1 MTTPGENRMP
11 PYTSHALADGIQT
24 GAFTYMA
31 ASVTSSLYRNGRVF
45 THRDSGGNDGGTT
58 GVDVDER
65 KMPVHDARGLV
76 GAQRPTLDANGFEL
90 VESPLGVG
98 DIDFLSHDE
107 VVGRYYPQC
116 ASIVREASGARHV
129 AAFDHNVRS
138 AFGNRSGRRSE
149 GGQPV
154 QPPIHLVHGDYTLA
168 SGPQRLRDLSKPPT
182 TNDTYRTLLPEG
194 ATLLD
199 EERVRRTLESGR
211 FAIVNLWRNIAR
223 EPVAVHP
230 LALCDAKSV
239 HPDDLVVFEIHYADR
254 IGENYFAK
262 HSDRHRWCFY
272 PDLTRDEPL
281 LIKQWDSAGGLS
293 RSKGANADATIPDR
307 PCTFSFH
314 SAFED
319 PTTAPDAPDRW
330 SIEVRC
336 VLLWD

>member
-1 MTTPGENRMP
+1 MTSE
-11 PYTSHALADGIQT
+11 SHSDAVRT

-31 ASVTSSLYRNGRVF
+31 ASVTSSLYRNGKVF
-45 THRDSGGNDGGTT
+45 TRRDAGGNDSGTT
-58 GVDVDER
+58 GVDLEER
-65 KMPVHDARGLV
+65 QMPVHDARRLRGS
-76 GAQRPTLDANGFEL
+76 QRPALDVNGFEL
-90 VESPLGVG
+90 LESPLEAG
-98 DIDFLSHDE
+98 DIDFLNHDE

-116 ASIVREASGARHV
+116 ASIVREASAARHV

-168 SGPQRLRDLSKPPT
+168 SGPQRLRDLARPPT
-182 TNDTYRTLLPEG
+182 GNDTYRTRLPEG

-199 EERVRRTLESGR
+199 ETSVTRTLEAGR
-211 FAIVNLWRNIAR
+211 FAIINLWRNISR

-230 LALCDAKSV
+230 LALCDATSV
-239 HPDDLVVFEIHYADR
+239 HPDDLVVFEVHYADR

-262 HSDRHRWCFY
+262 HSDEHRWYFY
-272 PDLTRDEPL
+272 PALTRDEPL
-281 LIKQWDSAGGLS
+281 LIKQWDSAGGMA
-293 RSKGANADATIPDR
+293 RSKGANADAASPDS

-319 PTTAPDAPDRW
+319 PMTAPDAPDRW

-336 VLLWD
+336 VVLYD